1 MNAYGVLLLVFASNF
16 SCGEVEGKL
25 LSGDETRADL
35 EERGGNIHL
44 TFKIKI

>member
-1 MNAYGVLLLVFASNF
+1 MKIYGFLLLVFAAEIAF
-16 SCGEVEGKL
+16 GEVERKL
-25 LSGDETRADL
+25 YSGDEPRVDL

>member
-1 MNAYGVLLLVFASNF
+1 MNIYAFLLLVFAAEIAF
-16 SCGEVEGKL
+16 GEIERKL
-25 LSGDETRADL
+25 HSGYGPRADV